1 MAEKLNKSPMK
12 KINPPKSHSPVLNQ
26 HRTESPKRHSSQR
39 SNSGSDN
46 PQQFTVPRSI
56 KQNPNLGVSKASN
69 IPTPKGSPMK
79 RAQQQQQFVTPELVH
94 SQEQWID
101 GPRVSR
107 SKVAEARHLLREIN
121 HVKNH
126 ETWIDGPKT
135 ASPPTVPTLLQGG
148 LPNSGNST
156 SYGFMDSHKKSMI
169 RQWVENQSSQLMLPN
184 QTQITIQQQR
194 QIITA
199 LQQGFSGS
207 QVMAAV
213 TSMTSMNSRSNVGL
227 NDDLASVHS
236 RSCEEL
242 VNPLLMRGLSNL
254 QSGPASSESAI
265 RTGLKQMVEQQSN
278 TSVHDGL
285 SDKSVGPAKEGQEE
299 EDQDSGPSEV
309 PPALP
314 LIEPL
319 GSREISHESLMEIVS
334 RHMSRESLALSQQH
348 VEVMDCGLQVTE
360 EDILRTMGR

>member
-1 MAEKLNKSPMK
+1 MK
-12 KINPPKSHSPVLNQ
+12 KLNPPKSHSPVLNQ
-26 HRTESPKRHSSQR
+26 HRTESPKRHASQR

-46 PQQFTVPRSI
+46 PQQQFTVPRSI

-79 RAQQQQQFVTPELVH
+79 RAQQQQQFVTPEMVQMVH

-135 ASPPTVPTLLQGG
+135 ASPPTAPLLQGG
-148 LPNSGNST
+148 LPNPGSST
-156 SYGFMDSHKKSMI
+156 GYGFMDSHKKSMI

-213 TSMTSMNSRSNVGL
+213 TSMTSMNAQSNVGL

-236 RSCEEL
+236 KSCEEL
-242 VNPLLMRGLSNL
+242 INPLLTRGLSNL

-265 RTGLKQMVEQQSN
+265 RTGLKQMVEQHSN
-278 TSVHDGL
+278 VSSVHDGL
-285 SDKSVGPAKEGQEE
+285 SEKSVGPTKDTQEE

-334 RHMSRESLALSQQH
+334 RHMSRESLALSQQN